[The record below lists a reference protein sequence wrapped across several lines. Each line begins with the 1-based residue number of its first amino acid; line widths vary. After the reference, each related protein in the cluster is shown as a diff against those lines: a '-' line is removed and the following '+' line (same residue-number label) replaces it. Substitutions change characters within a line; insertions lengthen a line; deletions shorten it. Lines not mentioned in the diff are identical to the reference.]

1 MIMRIARQHFE
12 YAVVEMDLPEYLG
25 VIFVL
30 LPHFVQ
36 ELNVANAKKF
46 K

>member
-1 MIMRIARQHFE
+1 MRIAHQRFE
-12 YAVVEMDLPEYLG
+12 HAVVEMNLPEYLG
-25 VIFVL
+25 AIFVL